1 MSDAMTMP
9 GHEEL
14 RARIGPFL
22 LGALTDAEAAEVR
35 AHIATC
41 AECAAEAR
49 TMQAVTDEIAWSVE
63 PIDPPPAVRAS
74 VMAAVAA
81 QQPRGSVAPRGVK
94 AMRLRAPWLAAA
106 AAIVLAIGFGAYSV
120 RLRGR
125 VQSLQLQLSDVL
137 VQIQVGDQRVAQAR
151 LAAADAARQLSVIAA
166 PDAAQV
172 ALKGQPAA
180 PGASARVLWSRSRGL
195 LFSATGLPPLPA
207 GQTYQLWI
215 ISGRS
220 APISDG
226 WIFKPDVAGGVTT
239 LFATP
244 ATLPQPTAIAVTVE
258 PDGGTAAPT
267 GAMQLVGSL

>member
-1 MSDAMTMP
+1 MSDAMTTP
-9 GHEEL
+9 DHEEL
-14 RARIGPFL
+14 RARIGPLL
-22 LGALTDAEAAEVR
+22 LGALTAAEAADLR

-41 AECAAEAR
+41 AECAADAR
-49 TMQAVTDEIAWSVE
+49 TMRAVTDEIAWSVE
-63 PIDPPPAVRAS
+63 PVDPPPAVRAR

-81 QQPRGSVAPRGVK
+81 QQTHASVAPQ
-94 AMRLRAPWLAAA
+94 RAKTTTSRMPWFAAA
-106 AAIVLAIGFGAYSV
+106 AAIVLAVGLGAYGV

-125 VQSLQLQLSDVL
+125 VQSLQLQLSDAL
-137 VQIQVGDQRVAQAR
+137 VQIQVGDQRAAQAG
-151 LAAADAARQLSVIAA
+151 LAAADAARQLSIVAA

-226 WIFKPDVAGGVTT
+226 WIFKPDAAGGVTT
-239 LFATP
+239 LFATS